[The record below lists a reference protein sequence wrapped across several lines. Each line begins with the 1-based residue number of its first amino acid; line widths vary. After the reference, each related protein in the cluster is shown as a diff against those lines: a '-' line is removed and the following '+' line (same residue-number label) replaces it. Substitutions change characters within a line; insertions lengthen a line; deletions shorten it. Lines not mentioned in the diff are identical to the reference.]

1 MPDKEKNIKVLFFGD
16 IVGKIGRQALKKALP
31 QLKKKYSPDFVM
43 ANAENL
49 AHGIGITAKTLQE
62 MKEAGIDFFTSGN
75 HIWKKEEANEILEK
89 SQDIIRP
96 ANYANKP
103 GHGWQI
109 AKIKNRSLLIIN
121 LMGRTFIE
129 DELKNPFQTVDD
141 ILAENQGKKLAG
153 TIVDFHAEATSD
165 KVALGWHLDGR
176 VSAVIGTHTHI
187 PTADAKILP
196 KGTAYITDAGMV
208 GASDSVLGVV
218 KENILEK
225 FVKETAKVHEIPE
238 KGECLINAV
247 LITIDPA
254 TGLTTDIKRIDKTVM
269 ID

>member
-1 MPDKEKNIKVLFFGD
+1 MVKVLFFGD
-16 IVGKIGRQALKKALP
+16 VVGKIGRQALKKIIP
-31 QLKKKYSPDFVM
+31 QLKKKLAPDFII
-43 ANAENL
+43 ANVENL

-62 MKEAGIDFFTSGN
+62 VREAGVDFFTGGN

-96 ANYANKP
+96 ANYAQKS
-103 GHGWQI
+103 GRGWQI
-109 AKIKNRSLLIIN
+109 VKIKNYSFLIIN

-129 DELKNPFQTVDD
+129 DELKNPFLVADE
-141 ILAENQGKKLAG
+141 ILAENQEKKLGG

-176 VSAVIGTHTHI
+176 VSAVVGTHTHI

-196 KGTAYITDAGMV
+196 QGTAYVSDAGMV
-208 GASDSVLGVV
+208 GATDSVLGVV
-218 KENILEK
+218 KENILDK

-238 KGECLINAV
+238 KGACTVNAV

-254 TGLTTDIKRIDKTVM
+254 TGKAETIKRVDKEIKID
-269 ID
+269 